1 MEVLLNKT
9 NLSFILVQENE
20 YMSKLSLPV
29 ISIPVADVSTTADR
43 GVLNVFFFIYDAQAV
58 RRAT

>member
-9 NLSFILVQENE
+9 NLSFILVQEKE

-29 ISIPVADVSTTADR
+29 ISTRLAGR
-43 GVLNVFFFIYDAQAV
+43 LYNH
-58 RRAT
+58 